1 MRSSRTKPGSPD
13 ESLGVK
19 SMQPK
24 FNVWLEQEGNVVL
37 SPWRLQLLETIAAT
51 GSISA
56 AAKQL
61 DIPYRR
67 AWEKVQEIERGLGT
81 PVLVTAVG
89 GAGGG
94 GAQLTAAAQQAM
106 AQFYRFTAG
115 LEEEI
120 EKRYRA
126 AFLSA
131 DQST

>member
-1 MRSSRTKPGSPD
+1 
-13 ESLGVK
+13 
-19 SMQPK
+19 MQPRL
-24 FNVWLEQEGNVVL
+24 NVWLEQDGNVVL
-37 SPWRLQLLETIAAT
+37 SLWRVQLLETIAAT

-94 GAQLTAAAQQAM
+94 GAQLTAAARQAI
-106 AQFYRFTAG
+106 AQFYTLIDG
-115 LEEEI
+115 LEQEI
-120 EKRYRA
+120 QARYAA
-126 AFLSA
+126 AFQA
-131 DQST
+131 TDQPM